1 MAGVPNARLLFD
13 GSSDPGELAKRRGN
27 EAVKPAVQIRDEHAA
42 FVEEMTKATIAGL
55 NGETEFVSAAPGDVA
70 VGTVRS
76 PYGDMRQVVPVTR
89 NITRSAQV
97 AKAVAQYEM
106 AKATGTADFENLS
119 KEWTL
124 SNPIPTGLLPFDLAL
139 GVAV

>member
-13 GSSDPGELAKRRGN
+13 GSSDVGELAKRRGN

-55 NGETEFVSAAPGDVA
+55 NGETEFVRAAPGEVA

-97 AKAVAQYEM
+97 SKALAEYEM
-106 AKATGTADFENLS
+106 AKSMGNADFENLS

-124 SNPIPTGLLPFDLAL
+124 LAR
-139 GVAV
+139 GAA